1 MDTDLSKRE
10 GKLERGAASALIL
23 SGLVHRCLKH
33 VVESLREKV
42 IAPLSKLGEVDIFY
56 HSWDV
61 VEITNP
67 RTGETGLMLDPSEVA
82 RWLPEARGIFESQ
95 EGFDRTVDWEP
106 LFAKNPMRHCTASEE
121 EARATLMNF
130 RRALES
136 QERAW
141 RFFQRTKTR
150 SYARVVV
157 TRGDL
162 RWSRDIS
169 VPTRGAEVGE
179 DEQECPSP
187 LFVPRFHSWGGVNDR
202 FAMGG
207 EEEMGIYC
215 CRTAFA
221 DGWLL
226 GGGQGNSEQILM
238 KWLARNRVRT
248 ELLDFTFQ
256 RVRANGEVTAMD
268 RGLSEN
274 VMRVSG
280 DSLILPKDLEE
291 ATVTALPV
299 RERFLIL
306 ARESSPVSR
315 RLQKILSPLG
325 LAEVI
330 VDTPGAEGI
339 WYPDEEAAG
348 YTGLMGFSANFPAI
362 TAWSR
367 AMVHLSKTLEPDE
380 AVWFVEDDVAGNSA
394 FFKTLVAKTT
404 ATCANLAAID
414 IRSRVA
420 DPHWH
425 CWNLAEPWF
434 ENPVRAFEPLCR
446 ISARLIDSALE
457 FRRVNGR
464 FAFHEVLFASLAA
477 NHGMKVVDWFVEPGF
492 RRLFGTYR
500 FRPAVDSVVS
510 GISHPV
516 KASSIHEAIC
526 ALAKTPDVEGGP
538 TGHDRDV
545 NRWWFEDDTEEW
557 RRWFAVEQPVR
568 ALEIGSKNGVSA
580 NLMLKTLFIHSESEV
595 HCIETFDTLSG
606 QGEEI
611 RVEFMR
617 NAKSH
622 GHERQIE
629 LYEGTSVEILAWM
642 IAGEG
647 YWESFDFIY
656 HAGAETAA
664 SLLADACQAWNLL
677 KPGGVMVFSGA
688 GGGASSQ
695 VRATLDA
702 FLAAYADRL
711 QLLRDARSVIVSK
724 ASQAPQI
731 GQ

>member
-1 MDTDLSKRE
+1 M
-10 GKLERGAASALIL
+10 ASAVIL
-23 SGLVHRCLKH
+23 SGLVHRSLRH

-42 IAPLSKLGEVDIFY
+42 IAPLAKLGEMAIFY

-61 VEITNP
+61 PEITNP
-67 RTGETGLMLDPSEVA
+67 RTGETGRVLDPTEVT
-82 RWLPEARGIFESQ
+82 RWLPEATGIFDSQ
-95 EGFDRTVDWEP
+95 EEFDRTVDWERM
-106 LFAKNPMRHCTASEE
+106 FERNPMRHCTDSEE
-121 EARATLMNF
+121 AARATLMNF

-141 RFFQRTKTR
+141 RFFEKTKTR

-157 TRGDL
+157 TRADL
-162 RWSRDIS
+162 RFLEELGTSNIRLRVATPGRVERSTSNVEARKVW
-169 VPTRGAEVGE
+169 
-179 DEQECPSP
+179 
-187 LFVPRFHSWGGVNDR
+187 LPRFHGWGGVNDR

-215 CRTAFA
+215 RRAEFA

-238 KWLARNRVRT
+238 KWLERNWIRT

-256 RVRANGEVTAMD
+256 RVRATGEVAAMD
-268 RGLSEN
+268 RELSAN
-274 VMRVSG
+274 VMMVSG

-291 ATVTALPV
+291 GTVTSLPL

-306 ARESSPVSR
+306 ARESCPASR
-315 RLQKILSPLG
+315 RLQEVLAPLG

-330 VDTPGAEGI
+330 VDSPGDEGI
-339 WYPDEEAAG
+339 WYPNEELDG
-348 YTGLMGFSANFPAI
+348 YGGLMGFSADFPAL

-367 AMVHLSKTLEPDE
+367 AMYHLSLTLRSDE
-380 AVWFVEDDVAGNSA
+380 AVWFVEDDVAGNFS
-394 FFKTLVAKTT
+394 FFETLVGKTA
-404 ATCANLAAID
+404 ATCADLAAID

-434 ENPVRAFEPLCR
+434 ETPVRAFEPLCR
-446 ISARLIDSALE
+446 ISARLIGSALE

-477 NHGMKVVDWFVEPGF
+477 NHGMKVLDWFLEPGF
-492 RRLFGTYR
+492 RRLFGTYQ
-500 FRPAVDSVVS
+500 FRPAVDSVAP

-516 KASSIHEAIC
+516 KESSIHEAIC
-526 ALAKTPDVEGGP
+526 ALAKTPEMVLAVGGGSR
-538 TGHDRDV
+538 GHDREV
-545 NRWWFEDDTEEW
+545 NRWRWFEDDNEDW

-568 ALEIGSKNGVSA
+568 ALEIGSQNGVSA
-580 NLMLKTLFIHSESEV
+580 NLMLKTLFTHRESEV
-595 HCIETFDTLSG
+595 HCIETFDTLPE
-606 QGEEI
+606 QGENL
-611 RVEFMR
+611 RAEFMR